1 MPIPGE
7 HKTVQARI
15 LAVRAGDGLEPYVP
29 RAEAEARRGFDPW
42 YGATPEDRALPEKA
56 RCQLRIPKMGSIKPN
71 SGMTNSV

>member
-15 LAVRAGDGLEPYVP
+15 IAYAHEIGLRFVP
-29 RAEAEARRGFDPW
+29 RAEAGARRGFAPD
-42 YGATPEDRALPEKA
+42 GVTPEDRALPEKA